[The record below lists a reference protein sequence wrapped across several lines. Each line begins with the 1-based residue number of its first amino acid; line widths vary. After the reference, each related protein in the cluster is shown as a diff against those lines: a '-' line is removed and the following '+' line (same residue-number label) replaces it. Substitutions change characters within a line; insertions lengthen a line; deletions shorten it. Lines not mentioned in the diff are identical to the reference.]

1 MPMAHHPAVAI
12 IGQLVGITAEEPR
25 NLGLHGLRQQRS
37 RAVPQNLRQWVGKR
51 SWLRQLDDI
60 ILGHGVSLLQWRS
73 GGVEHPHD
81 TPPYPFTPSPTS
93 AHSSPAS
100 PEYVYRDQGWLG
112 MGDWLGTGRPSR
124 DQYRPFRNAR
134 AFVRRLGLKSEP
146 EWREYSK
153 SGKKP

>member
-12 IGQLVGITAEEPR
+12 IGQLVGITAKEPR
-25 NLGLHGLRQQRS
+25 NLGLHSLRQQRP

-93 AHSSPAS
+93 AHSS
-100 PEYVYRDQGWLG
+100 R
-112 MGDWLGTGRPSR
+112 TT
-124 DQYRPFRNAR
+124 R
-134 AFVRRLGLKSEP
+134 AEEGNMQFAERSFPVFGC
-146 EWREYSK
+146 REK
-153 SGKKP
+153 E

>member
-25 NLGLHGLRQQRS
+25 NLGLHSLRQQRP

-93 AHSSPAS
+93 AHSSSRRVMSLGA
-100 PEYVYRDQGWLG
+100 WLVSAPR
-112 MGDWLGTGRPSR
+112 MKSKSS
-124 DQYRPFRNAR
+124 N
-134 AFVRRLGLKSEP
+134 GLKRQDRSA
-146 EWREYSK
+146 
-153 SGKKP
+153 